1 VILTYIVRGL
11 RKTNI
16 LSKTLTAGV
25 VYGHKIK
32 AKFNFYGYA
41 KTQLHLLSIG
51 KEVFDQ
57 MIIHINTRKENFK
70 TNFLKKFFLKIRM
83 YTDDI
88 FSSMK
93 VYFIREEYHKNSRVY
108 VDGDFDE
115 YVYIVISG
123 SIAAVKAVTKIKN
136 LKEKLA
142 AIYENMPKYVILEKI
157 SKHIIKIGRGDIF
170 GVYSALKHRKIII
183 R

>member
-1 VILTYIVRGL
+1 MVKLCF
-11 RKTNI
+11 NP
-16 LSKTLTAGV
+16 GV

-32 AKFNFYGYA
+32 ANFNFFGYV
-41 KTQLHLLSIG
+41 KTQLHLLSVG

-57 MIIHINTRKENFK
+57 VNIHINTRKENFK
-70 TNFLKKFFLKIRM
+70 TNFLKKFSPKIRM
-83 YTDDI
+83 YIDDI
-88 FSSMK
+88 VSSMK

-108 VDGDFDE
+108 VDGDFDV

-142 AIYENMPKYVILEKI
+142 AIHENITILEKI
-157 SKHIIKIGRGDIF
+157 SKIIIK
-170 GVYSALKHRKIII
+170 
-183 R
+183 